1 MKNGAIE
8 DEGVELTIFTAR
20 VGVGRKIA
28 EEGFIEFAAGKG
40 GIENFRIDARGDGAE
55 ALLVEV
61 ADQFASI
68 AFPDRKKGGHADA
81 GKIFLAVGP
90 EVFEKDVAEGDC
102 SNALVVEE
110 AETVVRRDTMRN
122 CFCWSSAC
130 SAIALSLPPLQQKRM
145 GSRAFIKTD
154 QQASF
159 VHLDGKW

>member
-1 MKNGAIE
+1 LKNGAIE

-68 AFPDRKKGGHADA
+68 AFPDRKKAGHADA
-81 GKIFLAVGP
+81 GEVFLAVGA
-90 EVFEKDVAEGDC
+90 EVFEKNVAEGDLA
-102 SNALVVEE
+102 NALVVEE
-110 AETVVRRDTMRN
+110 AEGFFHARFVDGIDALRRDKTS
-122 CFCWSSAC
+122 WSGRPMDSAW
-130 SAIALSLPPLQQKRM
+130 R
-145 GSRAFIKTD
+145 
-154 QQASF
+154 
-159 VHLDGKW
+159 